1 MRPVRIESAARAQWG
16 HKRLRAVNSLRS
28 FRRFTCKR
36 VAGCWHYGGATGRLS
51 DLSVELV

>member
-51 DLSVELV
+51 DQSVELL